1 MFASRVDKLYTVRYN
16 TGMDNRTALL
26 HCALEMFAS
35 KGYEAV
41 GVQEIVDAVHVTKPT
56 LYHYFGSKQGLLQ
69 SLLDEYGGRLND
81 AVRAASDYQGD
92 LTGSLTKLAGT
103 YFQFAHENPTYYRMQ
118 LAMWFAPVES
128 EPFQLVS
135 SLNER
140 QHGMVE
146 NMFEAAA
153 KDHGNM
159 RGRHTLYAAAF
170 IGQIHTCIGLWLNGY
185 ADLNDELVYRV
196 VHQFEHGIYS

>member
-1 MFASRVDKLYTVRYN
+1 
-16 TGMDNRTALL
+16 MDNRTALL
-26 HCALEMFAS
+26 NCALEMFAS

-41 GVQEIVDAVHVTKPT
+41 GVQEIVDAVKVTKPT

-69 SLLDEYGGRLND
+69 ALLEDHGGRLNQ
-81 AVRAASDYQGD
+81 AVRAASAYQGD
-92 LTGSLTKLAGT
+92 LTGSLTRLASE
-103 YFQFAHENPTYYRMQ
+103 YFRFARENPTYYRMQ
-118 LAMWFAPVES
+118 LAMWFAPTES
-128 EPFQLVS
+128 DPFKQVA
-135 SLNER
+135 SLNNQ
-140 QHGMVE
+140 QHQMVE
-146 NMFEAAA
+146 RMFEAAV

-185 ADLNDELVYRV
+185 AHLNDDLVYRI

>member
-1 MFASRVDKLYTVRYN
+1 
-16 TGMDNRTALL
+16 MDNRTALL
-26 HCALEMFAS
+26 NCALELFAN

-41 GVQEIVDAVHVTKPT
+41 GVQEIVDAVKVTKPT

-69 SLLDEYGGRLND
+69 ALLEDYGGRLNE

-92 LTGSLTKLAGT
+92 LTGTLTKLARA
-103 YFQFAHENPTYYRMQ
+103 YFQFAYENPTYYRMQ

-128 EPFQLVS
+128 DPFKLVS
-135 SLNER
+135 SLNEQ
-140 QHGMVE
+140 QHVMVE
-146 NMFEAAA
+146 RMFESAV

-159 RGRHTLYAAAF
+159 RGRQKLYAAAF
-170 IGQIHTCIGLWLNGY
+170 IGQIHTCIGLWLNNY
-185 ADLNDELVYRV
+185 ADLNDDLIYRV